1 VTAERSDLAAYLQ
14 PEVTE
19 GRLARQWASIQ
30 RKQPRAAQGGPT
42 LLRLM
47 AAGIPALAL
56 CAWMLWA
63 QKTHP
68 LSGAVLESSDTPV
81 SVQLRDGSAIE
92 LAAQTQL
99 RVLRDQAAAVEV
111 EIASGR
117 ASFEVKHVPGRSFT
131 VHAGA
136 VGVHVVGTRF
146 DVIKTVRREGTEI
159 EVSVKRGIVEVDR
172 ADRDG
177 DKHRLTVGERW
188 SAWIPSD
195 PASVVQLPA
204 AVVSAASQTPAEPAA
219 EPAPAPAP
227 VTNTK
232 VEPDA
237 APAPRA
243 IGPDKRGEGVKALFL
258 RANLARRA
266 GRVGEAAGAYDELLH
281 RFPRDTRAAVSA
293 FELGR
298 IRMDALSDPK
308 GAAGAFAESLRLS
321 HHAQFREDAMARL
334 AVAQD
339 AVGDFA
345 GCRST
350 RNRYVAEYASGVHAA
365 ALSVLCG
372 SP

>member
-30 RKQPRAAQGGPT
+30 RKQPRQGGHA
-42 LLRLM
+42 LLRISAL
-47 AAGIPALAL
+47 GLPALAL
-56 CAWMLWA
+56 CAWLLWA
-63 QKTHP
+63 QRVHP

-111 EIASGR
+111 EIASGH
-117 ASFEVKHVPGRSFT
+117 ASFEVKHVAGRSFT
-131 VHAGA
+131 VHAGT

-159 EVSVKRGIVEVDR
+159 EVSVKRGVVEVDR

-195 PASVVQLPA
+195 PAAVVQLPA
-204 AVVSAASQTPAEPAA
+204 AVVSAPSPQPTEPAVEAEPEPSAP
-219 EPAPAPAP
+219 PAPP
-227 VTNTK
+227 VPSVSHTVAN
-232 VEPDA
+232 D
-237 APAPRA
+237 R
-243 IGPDKRGEGVKALFL
+243 RGEGVKALFL

-266 GRVGEAAGAYDELLH
+266 GRVDEAANAYDELLH

-308 GAAGAFAESLRLS
+308 GAASAFAESLRLS

-345 GCRST
+345 GCRTT
-350 RNRYVAEYASGVHAA
+350 RSRYVAEYAAGVHAA